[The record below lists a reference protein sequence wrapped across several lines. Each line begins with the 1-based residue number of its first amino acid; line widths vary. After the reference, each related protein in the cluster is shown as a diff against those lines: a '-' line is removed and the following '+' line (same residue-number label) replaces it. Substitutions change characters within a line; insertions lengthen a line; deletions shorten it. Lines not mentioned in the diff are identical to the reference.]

1 MQTVHVLALDRI
13 ELKALLLGAAAG
25 VATGTVLWILDCV
38 DPWSVIQAAA
48 YAGCGGLAV
57 GIWHGG
63 AGAAAAKDTSAQTTM
78 PAALSPPPEI
88 PQSPDLP
95 VGPPAEMVEAAAT
108 LGQLDPFFSV
118 TEQQLRSVVSQTET
132 AAGDIIAAL
141 QILDAAQARS
151 AACVARTRDGMV
163 GLAEDGDAALRT
175 LADTLNAYLLERL
188 ETTRAERDAIGGLG
202 EQMRSLDALTAG
214 LEKVAASTRMLAL
227 NANIEATRAGSHGAG
242 FQVIAR
248 ELQSLAQNSQESV
261 AEARRR
267 VASVQTTIDGVVLV
281 AHDAARTGAEEARIQ
296 KLMTELGGIAGMTT
310 RTIAG
315 MARTEFAEIEAQSGQ
330 VGDQVSVVFG
340 QVQFQDVVRQQIEAV
355 ADSVQML
362 RAFLGD
368 MQQSLDGL
376 RPDKPLQPDLLLE
389 AVRGRYVTQ
398 IQRRTDAEAVG
409 GASQTAETSM
419 IELF

>member
-13 ELKALLLGAAAG
+13 ELKALLLGATAG

-63 AGAAAAKDTSAQTTM
+63 AGAAPAKDASPQTTM
-78 PAALSPPPEI
+78 PAALSPLPDI

-188 ETTRAERDAIGGLG
+188 ETTRAEREAIGGLG

-267 VASVQTTIDGVVLV
+267 VASVQTTIDGVVLA

-296 KLMTELGGIAGMTT
+296 KLMTELGGIAEMTT

-376 RPDKPLQPDLLLE
+376 RPDRPLQPDLLLE

-409 GASQTAETSM
+409 GASQAAETSM

>member
-63 AGAAAAKDTSAQTTM
+63 AGAAPAKETSLQTTL
-78 PAALSPPPEI
+78 PAALPPLPES

-362 RAFLGD
+362 RTFLGD

-376 RPDKPLQPDLLLE
+376 RPDRPLQPDLLLE

-398 IQRRTDAEAVG
+398 IQRRTDAAAVG
-409 GASQTAETSM
+409 GASQAAETSM

>member
-63 AGAAAAKDTSAQTTM
+63 AGAAPANNAAPQTTM
-78 PAALSPPPEI
+78 PTALSPLPEI

-175 LADTLNAYLLERL
+175 LADTLNAYLIERL
-188 ETTRAERDAIGGLG
+188 ETTRAEREAIGGLG

-267 VASVQTTIDGVVLV
+267 VASVQTTIDGVVLA

-296 KLMTELGGIAGMTT
+296 KLMTELGGIAEMTT

>member
-1 MQTVHVLALDRI
+1 
-13 ELKALLLGAAAG
+13 
-25 VATGTVLWILDCV
+25 
-38 DPWSVIQAAA
+38 
-48 YAGCGGLAV
+48 
-57 GIWHGG
+57 
-63 AGAAAAKDTSAQTTM
+63 
-78 PAALSPPPEI
+78 
-88 PQSPDLP
+88 
-95 VGPPAEMVEAAAT
+95 
-108 LGQLDPFFSV
+108 
-118 TEQQLRSVVSQTET
+118 
-132 AAGDIIAAL
+132 
-141 QILDAAQARS
+141 
-151 AACVARTRDGMV
+151 MV

-188 ETTRAERDAIGGLG
+188 ETTRAEREAIGGLG

-267 VASVQTTIDGVVLV
+267 VASVQTTIDGVVLA

-296 KLMTELGGIAGMTT
+296 KLMTELGGIAEMTT

-376 RPDKPLQPDLLLE
+376 RPDRPLQPDLLLE

-409 GASQTAETSM
+409 GASQAAETSM

>member
-63 AGAAAAKDTSAQTTM
+63 AGAAPANNAAPQTTM
-78 PAALSPPPEI
+78 PAALSPLPEI

-188 ETTRAERDAIGGLG
+188 ETTRAEREAIGGLG

-267 VASVQTTIDGVVLV
+267 VASVQTTIDGVVLA

-296 KLMTELGGIAGMTT
+296 KLMTELGGIAEMTT
-310 RTIAG
+310 RTIAS

>member
-63 AGAAAAKDTSAQTTM
+63 AGAAPANNAAPQTTM
-78 PAALSPPPEI
+78 PAALSPLPEI

-188 ETTRAERDAIGGLG
+188 ETTRAEREAIGGLG

-267 VASVQTTIDGVVLV
+267 VASVQTTIDGVVLA

-296 KLMTELGGIAGMTT
+296 KLMTELGGIAEMTT

>member
-1 MQTVHVLALDRI
+1 M
-13 ELKALLLGAAAG
+13 
-25 VATGTVLWILDCV
+25 
-38 DPWSVIQAAA
+38 IQAAA

-63 AGAAAAKDTSAQTTM
+63 AGAAPANNAAPQTTM
-78 PAALSPPPEI
+78 PAALSPLPEI

-188 ETTRAERDAIGGLG
+188 ETTRAEREAIGGLG

-267 VASVQTTIDGVVLV
+267 VASVQTTIDGVVLA

-296 KLMTELGGIAGMTT
+296 KLMTELGGIAEMTT